1 MRAPVSRLRPIDLA
15 RTGTV
20 GLRARPVRTMLTAI
34 GISIGIAALVAVV
47 GISASSKADLL
58 AELDRLGTNLLQ
70 VRAGQTMFGDD
81 SQLPDSATSMVRR
94 IGPVENAASTAT
106 VSGATVRRTDLIDEA
121 ETGGIAVVA
130 ADLELLDTVTGELA
144 AGRWLDSATDDA
156 PAVVLGAT
164 AAERL
169 GITSL
174 AGSPMVWIG
183 DRWWAVVGI
192 LEPVPLLSSLDA
204 NAVMGFPAAERY
216 FDHDGTIST
225 LYVRADQDQ
234 VNAVRNVL
242 AATANPAAPSEVEI
256 SRPSDALEAKAAVDT
271 RLRTM
276 LLALGSVALLVGGI
290 GIANVMVISVLE
302 RRSEIGVRRA
312 VGATRRHVRL
322 AFGVEAIVLAAF
334 GGAGGAALGGLVTA
348 IYSRREGVPLE
359 LPLEAVAGGVGAAV
373 LVGAIAGAIPA
384 ARAARLAPADALRP
398 A

>member
-1 MRAPVSRLRPIDLA
+1 MRPIDLA

-144 AGRWLDSATDDA
+144 AGRWLDGAIADA

-183 DRWWAVVGI
+183 DRWWAVIGI

-204 NAVMGFPAAERY
+204 AAVIGFPAAERY

-242 AATANPAAPSEVEI
+242 AATANPAAASEVEI

-312 VGATRRHVRL
+312 VGATRRHVRA
-322 AFGVEAIVLAAF
+322 AFGVEAVVLAAF
-334 GGAGGAALGGLVTA
+334 GGAGGAALGALVTA
-348 IYSRREGVPLE
+348 IYSQREDVPLE

-384 ARAARLAPADALRP
+384 ARAARLTPADALRP